1 MEGVERK
8 VLDNI
13 DIEGMLE
20 FIKDLVKTPSYGG
33 KESDAQNL
41 VGNKLEEFGFTIDK
55 WDIDF
60 DKIKEHPEFS
70 MSFDRK
76 EGVGLV
82 GTLGEGKRSIIL
94 CGHVDTVA
102 PGEEEHWDSPPL
114 ELIIEDKR
122 IFGRGVADMKGGLGC
137 GLYAV
142 KAIQDSGVKL
152 NGKVIFASV
161 IGEEDGGCG
170 ALATCLRGY
179 SADAG
184 IIMEPS
190 EVKIAPDVAGAMSWR
205 MTVEGRAT
213 HACVREEGVSAID
226 KFLLI
231 YDSLK
236 ELERIRNKVI
246 SNELYSRYSTP
257 FALNVGTIMGGDWPG
272 TVAGKVTIEGRLGVS
287 IGETQ
292 EEARKEMEKHVKK
305 ASEKDPWLREH
316 PPKIEWVG
324 YSFAPSSVPVDH
336 QIVKTLE
343 ASFRKARG
351 KEPTLEGMTYASD
364 ARLLVNVGK
373 TPTVVFGPGD
383 VRNAH
388 GANEYVNIDELVAV
402 TQTLALT
409 ILNFLG
415 YE

>member
-1 MEGVERK
+1 MEEAERL
-8 VLDNI
+8 VLEKI
-13 DIEGMLE
+13 DKENMLNFIEE
-20 FIKDLVKTPSYGG
+20 LVKTPSYGG
-33 KESDAQNL
+33 RESEAQNL
-41 VGNKLEEFGFTIDK
+41 VASKLEELGFTVDK
-55 WDIDF
+55 WEIDF
-60 DKIKEHPEFS
+60 NKIKNHPEFS
-70 MSFDRK
+70 MSLDRQ
-76 EGVGLV
+76 EGLGLV
-82 GTLGEGKRSIIL
+82 GTIGEGDKRIIL

-102 PGEEEHWDSPPL
+102 PGEKEHWNSPPL
-114 ELIIEDKR
+114 ELVIQDNR
-122 IFGRGVADMKGGLGC
+122 VFGRGVADMKGGIAC
-137 GLYAV
+137 GLYAI

-190 EVKIAPDVAGAMSWR
+190 EAKIAPDVAGAISWK
-205 MTVEGRAT
+205 MTIEGRAT
-213 HACVREEGVSAID
+213 HACVREEGVSAIE
-226 KFLLI
+226 KFLFV
-231 YDSLK
+231 YNSLK
-236 ELERIRNKVI
+236 ELEKARNNVS
-246 SNELYSRYSTP
+246 SNDLYSKYSTP
-257 FALNVGTIMGGDWPG
+257 FALNVGTITGGDWPG
-272 TVAGKVTIEGRLGVS
+272 TVPGKVTIEGRLGVS

-292 EEARKEMEKHVKK
+292 EDARKEMEEHIKK
-305 ASEKDPWLREH
+305 TAEKDPWLREH

-336 QIVKTLE
+336 LIVKILE
-343 ASFRKARG
+343 DSFRKATG

-373 TPTVVFGPGD
+373 TPTVVFGPGN

-388 GANEYVNIDELVAV
+388 GPNEYVNVDELVEVA
-402 TQTLALT
+402 QTLALT

>member
-1 MEGVERK
+1 
-8 VLDNI
+8 
-13 DIEGMLE
+13 
-20 FIKDLVKTPSYGG
+20 
-33 KESDAQNL
+33 
-41 VGNKLEEFGFTIDK
+41 
-55 WDIDF
+55 
-60 DKIKEHPEFS
+60 
-70 MSFDRK
+70 
-76 EGVGLV
+76 
-82 GTLGEGKRSIIL
+82 
-94 CGHVDTVA
+94 
-102 PGEEEHWDSPPL
+102 
-114 ELIIEDKR
+114 
-122 IFGRGVADMKGGLGC
+122 MKGGLAC
-137 GLYAV
+137 GLYAI

-190 EVKIAPDVAGAMSWR
+190 EAKIAPDVAGAISWK
-205 MTVEGRAT
+205 MTIEGRAT
-213 HACVREEGVSAID
+213 HACVREEGVSAIE
-226 KFLLI
+226 KFLFV
-231 YDSLK
+231 YNSLK
-236 ELERIRNKVI
+236 ELEKARNNVS
-246 SNELYSRYSTP
+246 SNDLYSKYSTP
-257 FALNVGTIMGGDWPG
+257 FALNVGTITGGDWPG
-272 TVAGKVTIEGRLGVS
+272 TVPGKVTIEGRLGVS

-292 EEARKEMEKHVKK
+292 EDARKEMEEHIKK
-305 ASEKDPWLREH
+305 TAEKDPWLREH
-316 PPKIEWVG
+316 PPRIEWVG

-336 QIVKTLE
+336 LIVKILE
-343 ASFRKARG
+343 DSFRKATG

-373 TPTVVFGPGD
+373 TPTVVFGPGN

-388 GANEYVNIDELVAV
+388 GPNEYVNVDELVEV